1 MISEFEII
9 RRYFSR
15 PAPSAVLGVGDDCA
29 LVRASHGMEL
39 AVTADMLVAGRH
51 FSPNDGPGTLGH
63 KALAVNLSDLAA
75 MGARPRWALLAIALP
90 EADEKWLSGFA
101 GGFYGLAGKF
111 GVELIGGDTTR
122 GPVTTFSITLIG
134 EIPEGR
140 AIRRNGASPGDE
152 IWVSGQ
158 IGSAAVALAHRRGR
172 LALEHLEA
180 AAVLPALVVPQPRV
194 ELGQALRG
202 VATAAIDI
210 SDGLLADLGHVLE
223 ASGVGARLE
232 FERLPLAEAVA
243 RRKAEPLVQ
252 ECVLAGGDDYEL
264 CVTAPADRH
273 DAVLA
278 AGVQAGVRVTQIGA
292 ITAQPGLLVVGGG
305 GQLVKTAHRGFDHFA

>member
-1 MISEFEII
+1 MVSEFEII

-29 LVRASHGMEL
+29 LVRASPGMEL

-51 FSPNDGPGTLGH
+51 FSPSDGPGTLGH

-75 MGARPRWALLAIALP
+75 MGARPRWALLTIALP

-101 GGFYGLAGKF
+101 GGFYGLAGKA

-122 GPVTTFSITLIG
+122 GPVTTISITLIG

-140 AIRRNGASPGDE
+140 AIRRGGARPGDE

-158 IGSAAVALAHRRGR
+158 IGSAAVALAHRQGR

-180 AAVLPALVVPQPRV
+180 ATVLPALVVPQPRV
-194 ELGQALRG
+194 ELGQALRD
-202 VATAAIDI
+202 VASAAIDV

-223 ASGVGARLE
+223 ASRVGARLE
-232 FERLPLAEAVA
+232 FERLPLAEPVA
-243 RRKAEPLVQ
+243 RRKEEALVQ

-264 CVTAPADRH
+264 CFTAPADRH

-278 AGVQAGVRVTQIGA
+278 AGARAGVRVTHIGE
-292 ITAQPGLLVVGGG
+292 ITTSPDLQVVSGE
-305 GQLVKTAHRGFDHFA
+305 GQLMKTAHRGFDHFA